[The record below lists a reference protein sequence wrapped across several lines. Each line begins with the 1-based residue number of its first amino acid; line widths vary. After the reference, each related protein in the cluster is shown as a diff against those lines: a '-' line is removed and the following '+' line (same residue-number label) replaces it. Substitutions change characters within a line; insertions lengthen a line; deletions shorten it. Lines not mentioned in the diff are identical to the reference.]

1 MWNVDCKNAPLR
13 EGQINLQICGI
24 YLKKQQQLKYA
35 SYLHS
40 GCFGEAWKQREKT
53 QIGRFAYPFTVPLMA
68 KSH

>member
-35 SYLHS
+35 S
-40 GCFGEAWKQREKT
+40 
-53 QIGRFAYPFTVPLMA
+53 
-68 KSH
+68 